1 MHILLVDDDQFFQKF
16 YVKKL
21 TEKGFTVDTASDGE
35 EALAKVKTVKPDLL
49 LLDLIMPK
57 KDGFEVL
64 QALAADG
71 TMQTLPVLVFSTLGQ
86 DKDKEKAMKLGA
98 KTFVNKSYFDF
109 DGLLSKIGE
118 ATTKK
123 V

>member
-1 MHILLVDDDQFFQKF
+1 MRILLVDDDQFFQKF
-16 YVKKL
+16 YAKKL
-21 TEKGFTVDTASDGE
+21 TESGFTVDTASDGE
-35 EALAKVKTVKPDLL
+35 EALAKIKAAKPELL

-64 QALAADG
+64 QILTTDG
-71 TMQTLPVLVFSTLGQ
+71 TLQTLPVLVFSTLGQ
-86 DKDKEKAMKLGA
+86 EKDKEKAIKLGA

-109 DGLLSKIGE
+109 DGLLKKINE
-118 ATTKK
+118 VTDK